1 MTLKKPKS
9 FVTDEG
15 RKFLS
20 KAGKKGWET
29 KKKKQGLTTKK
40 DRQEYFRKIGRKGL
54 DTRYSAE
61 KSKE

>member
-1 MTLKKPKS
+1 MALKKPKS

-54 DTRYSAE
+54 DARYSAE